1 MDIWSH
7 SLSNNILQYSHGL
20 SCLSVAVSVAA
31 ILETALD
38 PAGVSPSWLLIS
50 YSIFPP
56 LLSSSPR
63 SCWIHP
69 VTVRSHLIYHFISVH
84 HPHLYHKK
92 WSAIPQAMIISL
104 LISPWF
110 SHDFCRRKIPAEI
123 HPDLDNFNANEAHQR
138 QLHLFLQEAPDAP
151 EPKPGRWRMA
161 WDSMGN
167 GKKWWFKSRKMVV

>member
-1 MDIWSH
+1 MIT
-7 SLSNNILQYSHGL
+7 LFKQQYPTIFPWVELPLRCCFRCGHFGDSFG
-20 SCLSVAVSVAA
+20 SRWCFSIMVAH
-31 ILETALD
+31 IIEHL
-38 PAGVSPSWLLIS
+38 P
-50 YSIFPP
+50 PP